1 MKRKTQI
8 EYPLNPSSS
17 VIIWNAISSTAGLE
31 RWFADRV
38 TKEGKTYTFRWGKTE
53 TRQAIVVNSRPEF
66 FIRFHWLDD
75 EEAKSYFE
83 LKIHY
88 NELTTDHTLEV
99 TDFAEPGEEEDV
111 RNLWPSFAS
120 CIGNRK
126 PEPWVTWPLEQCV
139 DWTSASP
146 A

>member
-1 MKRKTQI
+1 MSLYGT
-8 EYPLNPSSS
+8 P
-17 VIIWNAISSTAGLE
+17 ISSAAGLE

-88 NELTTDHTLEV
+88 NELTTDHSLEI
-99 TDFAEPGEEEDV
+99 TDFVEPGEEEDV
-111 RNLWPSFAS
+111 RSLWDSQIETLKRVF
-120 CIGNRK
+120 G
-126 PEPWVTWPLEQCV
+126 V
-139 DWTSASP
+139 
-146 A
+146 

>member
-38 TKEGKTYTFRWGKTE
+38 TKEGKPTLSAGENRNTSSYCGKQPTW
-53 TRQAIVVNSRPEF
+53 I

-111 RNLWPSFAS
+111 RNLWDSQIETLKRVF
-120 CIGNRK
+120 G
-126 PEPWVTWPLEQCV
+126 V
-139 DWTSASP
+139 
-146 A
+146 

>member
-53 TRQAIVVNSRPEF
+53 TRQAIVVTADLNF
-66 FIRFHWLDD
+66 L
-75 EEAKSYFE
+75 
-83 LKIHY
+83 
-88 NELTTDHTLEV
+88 
-99 TDFAEPGEEEDV
+99 
-111 RNLWPSFAS
+111 
-120 CIGNRK
+120 
-126 PEPWVTWPLEQCV
+126 
-139 DWTSASP
+139 SASTGWTMKKP
-146 A
+146 KAILN

>member
-17 VIIWNAISSTAGLE
+17 VIIWNAISTTAGLE

-53 TRQAIVVNSRPEF
+53 TRQAIVVNSRPEVCDF
-66 FIRFHWLDD
+66 LHGLDY
-75 EEAKSYFE
+75 EEAVQGGV

-88 NELTTDHTLEV
+88 NELTTDHSLEI

-111 RNLWPSFAS
+111 RSLWDSQIETLKRVF
-120 CIGNRK
+120 G
-126 PEPWVTWPLEQCV
+126 V
-139 DWTSASP
+139 
-146 A
+146 

>member
-1 MKRKTQI
+1 MECHQQ
-8 EYPLNPSSS
+8 Y
-17 VIIWNAISSTAGLE
+17 G
-31 RWFADRV
+31 WFGALVCRPRNQRR
-38 TKEGKTYTFRWGKTE
+38 KTYTFRWGKTE

-111 RNLWPSFAS
+111 RNLWDSQIETLKRVF
-120 CIGNRK
+120 G
-126 PEPWVTWPLEQCV
+126 V
-139 DWTSASP
+139 
-146 A
+146 

>member
-17 VIIWNAISSTAGLE
+17 VIIWNAISSAAGLE

-88 NELTTDHTLEV
+88 NELTPTTLWKSQI
-99 TDFAEPGEEEDV
+99 
-111 RNLWPSFAS
+111 L
-120 CIGNRK
+120 
-126 PEPWVTWPLEQCV
+126 
-139 DWTSASP
+139 
-146 A
+146 

>member
-1 MKRKTQI
+1 MERKTQI

-111 RNLWPSFAS
+111 RNLWDSQIETLKRVF
-120 CIGNRK
+120 G
-126 PEPWVTWPLEQCV
+126 V
-139 DWTSASP
+139 
-146 A
+146 

>member
-1 MKRKTQI
+1 MPPLLKNTNKNTRNIMKRKTQI

-66 FIRFHWLDD
+66 FIRFHSLDD

-88 NELTTDHTLEV
+88 NELTTDHTLQV

-111 RNLWPSFAS
+111 RNLWDSQIETLKRVF
-120 CIGNRK
+120 G
-126 PEPWVTWPLEQCV
+126 V
-139 DWTSASP
+139 
-146 A
+146 